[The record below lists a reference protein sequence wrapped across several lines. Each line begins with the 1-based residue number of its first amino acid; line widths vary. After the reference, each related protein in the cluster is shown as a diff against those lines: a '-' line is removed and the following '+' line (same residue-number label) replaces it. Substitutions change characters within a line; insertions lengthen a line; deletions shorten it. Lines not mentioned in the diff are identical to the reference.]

1 MGSRPEPSM
10 KRTDYDD
17 VAARYEQSPWR
28 RRVATDLTLGARLDA
43 APERRFTVLDVGC
56 GTGNYLARQIQSFP
70 GKNVRWLGVDP
81 SPGMLGY
88 AREKAPSAELS
99 VGRAESLPFSDGS
112 VDYLVS
118 TFAFHHFEDKP
129 KALHELCRVLAPG
142 GALRLVNIDPFR
154 MEAFWIYAFFPAS
167 RREDEKR
174 FWPVSLLTYELEQ
187 RGLSVRAR
195 VEVDLYRAPL
205 SGLLVE
211 AELREMSQ
219 LVILGEREY
228 QDGLARLRGELARR
242 PDGTIA
248 TELAVLTLWAE
259 MLAPSGP
266 G

>member
-1 MGSRPEPSM
+1 M
-10 KRTDYDD
+10 KRTDYDG

-28 RRVATDLTLGARLDA
+28 RRVAPDPLLGARLDA
-43 APERRFTVLDVGC
+43 AGERAVTVLDVGC
-56 GTGNYLARQIQSFP
+56 GTGNYLARQIASFQ

-81 SPGMLGY
+81 SPGMLRY
-88 AREKAPSAELS
+88 AREKAPSAELA
-99 VGRAESLPFSDGS
+99 VGRAESLPFADGS
-112 VDYLVS
+112 VDYVVS

-129 KALHELCRVLAPG
+129 KALGELCRVLAPG

-154 MEAFWIYAFFPAS
+154 MEAFWIYTFFPES
-167 RREDEKR
+167 RREDDKR

-205 SGLLVE
+205 AGLLVE

-228 QDGLARLRGELARR
+228 QAGLDRLRGELARH
-242 PDGTIA
+242 PDGAIA
-248 TELAVLTLWAE
+248 TELAISTLWAE
-259 MLAPSGP
+259 RAREAG
-266 G
+266 